1 MFLSILFAAVG
12 VAGALYSFIVA
23 LLGLINGPYCKQ
35 LLIFWGTPFKDR
47 WDTPQHLRACN
58 DNPFCLDMFKC
69 VLSVSLRD
77 ESYLKDRST
86 WTTCTE
92 PKNVV
97 EFNVGLFSTLL
108 VTSAV
113 QLILCAM
120 QMINGLFGC
129 LCGTC
134 KEKGV
139 RDSWET
145 KEWRMRNA
153 KGVVA
158 QSSSNTSVWK
168 KKKRI

>member
-1 MFLSILFAAVG
+1 MGHTVNISL
-12 VAGALYSFIVA
+12 
-23 LLGLINGPYCKQ
+23 LLGNSLQ
-35 LLIFWGTPFKDR
+35 R
-47 WDTPQHLRACN
+47 QVRDTPQHFRACN
-58 DNPFCLDMFKC
+58 DNHFCLDMFKC

-86 WTTCTE
+86 WTTCIE

-145 KEWRMRNA
+145 KWRMRNA

-168 KKKRI
+168 FLFFKLVQTWSKQWTLFTDCDFLYFNNKKK